1 MLLNP
6 FDLRQSFL
14 PPVLILSE
22 ETVKKA
28 KSELYAKRIKA
39 LEERKAA
46 IEEAITE
53 LTAEIS
59 EE

>member
-1 MLLNP
+1 MLLNS

-28 KSELYAKRIKA
+28 KSELYTKRIKA

-46 IEEAITE
+46 IEEAIAE
-53 LTAEIS
+53 LKAEIS

>member
-6 FDLRQSFL
+6 FDLRHSFL

-22 ETVKKA
+22 ETVRKA
-28 KSELYAKRIKA
+28 KSELYAKQIKA

-46 IEEAITE
+46 IEEAIAE
-53 LTAEIS
+53 LKAEIS